1 MSHDGAIGIKTI
13 RDDETKIILVDGAS
27 GDAATKKLSVVSE
40 GDAFSNDVNDLG
52 IPAIGKDASGNAI
65 IIPVPL
71 PITDNGGAITVD
83 GTVGISGTVTVSG
96 TVSVNE
102 PVSIDDNGGSITVDA
117 SDLDIRDLTH
127 VSDSVKVGDGTDF
140 LAISGTGEA
149 SVEVTN
155 AQGADGAT
163 APSEALQIAGKDGAG
178 NLQVLATDTSGK
190 LNVNAAIAEPAA
202 ADKVCEF
209 FSQASQAINTEKLFF
224 YVVPNGKTFHGKFL
238 DCGADG
244 KILIKYGTSSDGL
257 TLDGQKHQSW
267 QQPKDTKQMAIP
279 CLTLLGDGTKAIC
292 VAITPLDGGADDIY
306 ATLQGILV

>member
-27 GDAATKKLSVVSE
+27 GDSATKKLSVVSE
-40 GDAFSNDVNDLG
+40 GDAFSDDINDLG

-83 GTVGISGTVTVSG
+83 A
-96 TVSVNE
+96 
-102 PVSIDDNGGSITVDA
+102 DN
-117 SDLDIRDLTH
+117 LDIRDLNH
-127 VSDSVKVGDGTDF
+127 ASDSVKLGDGTDF

-178 NLQVLATDTSGK
+178 NLQVLATDTNGK
-190 LNVNAAIAEPAA
+190 LSVNAAITEPAA

-257 TLDGQKHQSW
+257 ALDGQKHQSW

-292 VAITPLDGGADDIY
+292 VAITPLDGGADDIC